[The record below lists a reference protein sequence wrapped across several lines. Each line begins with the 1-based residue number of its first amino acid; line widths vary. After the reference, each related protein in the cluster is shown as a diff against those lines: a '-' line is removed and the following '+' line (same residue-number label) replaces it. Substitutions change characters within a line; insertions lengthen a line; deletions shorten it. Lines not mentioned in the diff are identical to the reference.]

1 MMEVITMHVKYYL
14 LLLTLFFLIASGF
27 FLYPKIENFFI
38 FFPDSDIY
46 ATPKDLG
53 LNFKD
58 IYFHTEDGIKIH
70 GWFFPLDNE
79 KPVIL
84 FCHGNA
90 GNISHRLENIRLLLE
105 KGLQVFIFDYRGY
118 GKSEGRPSEPGI
130 YKDAIAAYDYL
141 IREENILSS
150 NIVLFG
156 RSLGAAVAIDL
167 SLKREIR
174 AIIVESGFT
183 STRGMAKT
191 MFLFSLF
198 SPLLPSSYNNAE
210 KIASIKIPKL
220 IIHGDSDEI
229 VPFYMG
235 KSLFNASPKPKYF
248 FRIKGAGHND
258 TYMIGGERYF
268 KTIAT
273 FVKDLRI

>member
-1 MMEVITMHVKYYL
+1 MHIKYYL
-14 LLLTLFFLIASGF
+14 LLLILFFLIASGF

-38 FFPDSDIY
+38 FFPDSEIY

-58 IYFHTEDGIKIH
+58 IYFHTGDDIKIH
-70 GWFFPLDNE
+70 GWFFPLEIE

-90 GNISHRLENIRLLLE
+90 GNISHRLENIRFLLE

-118 GKSEGRPSEPGI
+118 GKSEGKPSEPGI
-130 YKDAIAAYDYL
+130 YKDALAAYDYL
-141 IREENILSS
+141 VREENILSS

-167 SLKREIR
+167 SLKREIK

-198 SPLLPSSYNNAE
+198 SSLLPASYNNDE
-210 KIASIKIPKL
+210 KISNIKVPKL

-235 KSLFNASPKPKYF
+235 KSLFNASPEPKYF
-248 FRIKGAGHND
+248 FRIEGAGHND

-268 KTIAT
+268 QTIAT